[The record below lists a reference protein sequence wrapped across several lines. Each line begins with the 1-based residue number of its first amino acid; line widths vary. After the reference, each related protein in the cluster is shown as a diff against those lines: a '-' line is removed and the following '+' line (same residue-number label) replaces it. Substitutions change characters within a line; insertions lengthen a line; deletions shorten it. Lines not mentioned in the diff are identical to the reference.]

1 MPEKFIAGEIRQRRE
16 PAVTQNRMPDGGN
29 EPGPFEPKVANPA
42 RVWNYWVGGKDN
54 FAADRE
60 AAELVLQLLPHMMLL
75 AQLTR
80 GFLIDTVHQLTAD
93 NGIRQFLDIGTGLPT
108 ADNTHEVAQ
117 RVAPESRIVYVDND
131 PVVIEHAQALLTG
144 TPDGVTDYVDADLRD
159 PATILA
165 RAARVLDFG
174 QPVAVLLI
182 GVLHFIAESDD
193 PYGLVARLMDAVP
206 SGSYLVI
213 VHGASDIQA
222 EAVAQSTRL
231 YNEMSSV
238 PYTPRSREQ
247 VARFFDGLDL
257 VDPGLVPI
265 GQRPLPGQPRDT
277 AVSGPADGGTSYC
290 GIGKKR

>member
-1 MPEKFIAGEIRQRRE
+1 
-16 PAVTQNRMPDGGN
+16 VTQNRTSDGEN
-29 EPGPFEPKVANPA
+29 EPGSFDPNVANPA

-54 FAADRE
+54 FAVDRE
-60 AAELVLQLLPHMMLL
+60 AGERVLELLPHMMLL
-75 AQLTR
+75 AQMTR
-80 GFLIDTVHQLTAD
+80 RFLIDTVHQLTAD

-108 ADNTHEVAQ
+108 AENTHEVAQ

-131 PVVIEHAQALLTG
+131 PVVINHAHALLTG
-144 TPDGVTDYVDADLRD
+144 TPEGVTDYVDADLRD

-193 PYGLVARLMDAVP
+193 PYGLVARLVDAVP

-222 EAVAQSTRL
+222 EAVAESTRL
-231 YNEMSSV
+231 YNQMSSV
-238 PYTPRSREQ
+238 RYTPRSREQ
-247 VARFFDGLDL
+247 VARFFEGLEL

-265 GQRPLPGQPRDT
+265 GQRPLPGQPQGT
-277 AVSGPADGGTSYC
+277 VGSSPADGGTSYC